1 MWYRVALTAAIV
13 TGTGALAC
21 SGSNTGKSAPTGIIG
36 IVQPGGGAQGGGGGG
51 GSGSADTVHI
61 GNNFYTPAAITV
73 PPGATV
79 TWIWTLGAV
88 THTVTDNAD
97 TTIRSPFQSS
107 GTYQRTFNTT
117 GSFPYHC
124 SVHGFAMSGMVTVQ

>member
-1 MWYRVALTAAIV
+1 MWDRVAVAAVV
-13 TGTGALAC
+13 TGVVAMAC
-21 SGSNTGKSAPTGIIG
+21 SGSNTGRSGPTGIIG
-36 IVQPGGGAQGGGGGG
+36 IVHGAGGGAQGGG

-61 GNNFYTPAAITV
+61 GNNFYTPATITV
-73 PPGATV
+73 PPGTTV

-124 SVHGFAMSGMVTVQ
+124 SIHGFVMSGMVTVQ